1 MTWWKNNVERKSKFN
16 ILQNDSKYID
26 DNDEAILASDVVVDN
41 RKLQRARWCRLVISL
56 AGVIRTSAGSSGGS
70 KSALEA
76 RIAANVI
83 CRQSLDHL
91 CVYLQANGQNLVNT
105 AGEET
110 MAASDAAKQFTV
122 ARLLANNTKNN
133 KKPSAASASAD
144 TAQASMI
151 SFHDDVDYDLDVM
164 EYEQYQ
170 DFGDDSDSEHEGH
183 DSTPIPFP
191 TRLFDVITE
200 ESKDCHGCL
209 IWRAEDNGASFRIR
223 DLSKFVAEDMYHRF
237 KLRNFSSFQRLLHLH
252 GFVRVSVPLNN
263 VLFKSKAS
271 SSSSSF
277 SSSFSS
283 SLSGKGSRV
292 RVHTSPATAYTT
304 PGGLTLRVLRS
315 DQYVYSHPQFH
326 QGRRNM
332 VGSIARTALSL
343 ESPKMTPSS
352 SLSSSSSSSS
362 SSTSAVKESNTSLML
377 YGGNGGNASNSG
389 IRVGEKLGSTAS
401 HKKRSSSSSSTSAV
415 PLRLVFGDDGW
426 FFTNDLL
433 PPTQTALRP
442 SHHGQQQGVYQNVT
456 PATSATRKRKHTE
469 VGKTSASVSS
479 SGGAGVG
486 AVSSKEFASTRMDE
500 CVMGSD
506 VATGDDNDNV
516 SHIP

>member
-16 ILQNDSKYID
+16 ILQNDAKYID
-26 DNDEAILASDVVVDN
+26 DNDEAILAADVVVDN

-91 CVYLQANGQNLVNT
+91 CVYLQANGQQLVNT

-110 MAASDAAKQFTV
+110 MAANDAAKQFTV

-151 SFHDDVDYDLDVM
+151 PFHDDIDYDLDVM

-170 DFGDDSDSEHEGH
+170 DFADDSDSEHEGQ

-200 ESKDCHGCL
+200 ESKDSHGCL

-223 DLSKFVAEDMYHRF
+223 DLSKFVAEDMHHRF

-271 SSSSSF
+271 SSSSS
-277 SSSFSS
+277 SS
-283 SLSGKGSRV
+283 SGKGSRV

-352 SLSSSSSSSS
+352 SSSSSSS
-362 SSTSAVKESNTSLML
+362 SSTSAVKEGNTSLML
-377 YGGNGGNASNSG
+377 YGGNGGNVSNSG
-389 IRVGEKLGSTAS
+389 IRVGNKLGSTTS
-401 HKKRSSSSSSTSAV
+401 HKKRAPATSSSSTPAV

-469 VGKTSASVSS
+469 VGKTSASISS

-486 AVSSKEFASTRMDE
+486 AVSLKELASTRMDE
-500 CVMGSD
+500 CVMGND
-506 VATGDDNDNV
+506 VATGDDNDNDDV